1 MPHFRPMDTGNS
13 PKVRRVAI
21 VGPECTGK
29 TDLARFLANHY
40 QTTWV
45 PEFAR
50 VYLEELHR
58 PYTKEDLTIIARGQ
72 LKTEKSI
79 AKQANQFIFCDT
91 NLVVIKIWSEFKYG
105 SCNPEILTLM
115 NQQKYDLHLLTDVD
129 LPWEDDPLR
138 EHPHKRQELFDLYKA
153 ELENTQTRFT
163 IIRGDYA
170 LRRASAVEAVEKI
183 K

>member
-1 MPHFRPMDTGNS
+1 MLHFRPMDTGNR

-29 TDLARFLANHY
+29 TDLARFLADHF
-40 QTTWV
+40 QTMWV

-50 VYLEELHR
+50 TYLEKLHR
-58 PYTKEDLTIIARGQ
+58 PYTKEDLTIIAHGQ
-72 LKTEKSI
+72 LKAENSI
-79 AKQANQFIFCDT
+79 TAQANRFVFCDT

-105 SCNPEILTLM
+105 SCDPEVLTLM
-115 NQQKYDLHLLTDVD
+115 KQQTYDLHLLTDID

-138 EHPHKRQELFDLYKA
+138 EHPHKREELFAIYKA
-153 ELENTQTRFT
+153 ELKNKQTKFT

-170 LRRASAVEAVEKI
+170 SRRAAAVNAVAKI

>member
-13 PKVRRVAI
+13 LKVRRVAI

-40 QTTWV
+40 QTHWV

-50 VYLEELHR
+50 TYLETLDR
-58 PYTKEDLTIIARGQ
+58 PYMQEDLT
-72 LKTEKSI
+72 SI
-79 AKQANQFIFCDT
+79 AFGQIQSEDLSVKQANRFLFCDT

-105 SCNPEILTLM
+105 SCDPAIITLM
-115 NQQKYDLHLLTDVD
+115 QQQTYDLHLLTDVD

-138 EHPHKRQELFDLYKA
+138 EHPHKRQELFNLYEA
-153 ELENTQTRFT
+153 ELKGSKTKFT
-163 IIRGDYA
+163 IIRGDYTA
-170 LRRASAVEAVEKI
+170 RRAAAVKAVEEML
-183 K
+183 